1 MIIEKKLEGF
11 NNKLVFD
18 KLNYPQC
25 TCGKCFKFFF
35 NSLHIGAR
43 GSGKTHLVI
52 QMIRHWEMNKIM
64 KDGVEYKIRT
74 HLISPTIQANEIYQ
88 SLESLDMKKDAHD
101 NYSDA
106 LLLSIIDDIKVEK
119 KEYDKYLLYKK
130 SYEKFTKTPESKLDK
145 LYDEEPWIFNL
156 LEEYDYQNPKDIK
169 HEPPKVN
176 IIILDDLL
184 GSDAFTK
191 KTKSVLTNAMISNRH
206 MAINFALLLQ
216 SIRSCPKNIRLNCS
230 VFQLAA
236 FKNKKVILEDIYEEV
251 SNVVDLDTFTQYY
264 EHSTS
269 KPYGSLIIDTTN
281 VKRFLS
287 NLDCEL
293 FIDTPHSSSLG
304 GGTPKNKISANNK

>member
-25 TCGKCFKFFF
+25 TCGKCPRFFW
-35 NSLHIGAR
+35 NMLNIGAR
-43 GSGKTHLVI
+43 GSGKTYTIV
-52 QMIRHWEMNKIM
+52 QMIKHYEKNKIM
-64 KDGVEYKIRT
+64 RDGVEYKLRT

-101 NYSDA
+101 DYSDK
-106 LLLSIIDDIKVEK
+106 LLLDILDDIKSEK

-130 SYEKFTKTPESKLDK
+130 YYDKFNRTPESKLDK
-145 LYDEEPWIFNL
+145 LYDEEPEIFHL
-156 LEEYDYQNPKDIK
+156 LEEYDYQHPKDIK

-191 KTKSVLTNAMISNRH
+191 KTKSVLTNAMIKNRH
-206 MAINFALLLQ
+206 MGVSFALLVQ
-216 SIRSCPKNIRLNCS
+216 SIKAVPKNIRLNCS

-236 FKNKKVILEDIYEEV
+236 FKNKSVILQDIYEEI
-251 SNVVDLDTFTQYY
+251 SNVVDTDTFEKLYDHATA
-264 EHSTS
+264 

-281 VKRFLS
+281 GKRFLS
-287 NLDCEL
+287 NFDSEL
-293 FIDTPHSSSLG
+293 FID
-304 GGTPKNKISANNK
+304 NKISANNK